1 MSSEFKVEIV
11 AVGPLTKHPNA
22 DSLSCT
28 TVNGLNVI
36 TKTGGLMEG
45 DHAVYIPE
53 DAVVPLK
60 NPAFEFLRKHP
71 EDTHSRIKAVRLRKI
86 YSEGLLVPVSDLG
99 IGDPPVGTDVAKELG
114 IVKYEQPINENTK
127 VAMKAEKAA
136 KDPGCAPR
144 YDMEPFLK
152 YADSTFLDREEVVCT
167 EKIHGCNFRAV
178 VKDGTL
184 YVGSHNTFRLHPRK
198 PSKLA
203 GFFHGLKLA
212 LFGSKKYTMKENFR
226 RGMDARTKNL
236 KLDPWWTIAKRLDL
250 QNKLANADGFAVYG
264 EVYGHVQDLTYS
276 VPEDEVVRFAAF
288 EVYNSREGRYLSYD
302 QARFF
307 CETRGIPFVPELYRG
322 PYAKET
328 VKMFCSGKSKLDDKT
343 IREGF
348 VIRRIDEANHGRASL
363 KLVSEEYKLRKEGTE
378 FH

>member
-1 MSSEFKVEIV
+1 MSSEFKVEV
-11 AVGPLTKHPNA
+11 VVVGRLTKHPNA

-53 DAVVPLK
+53 DAVVPLNK
-60 NPAFEFLRKHP
+60 PVFEFLRRHP
-71 EDTHSRIKAVRLRKI
+71 EDTHARIRAVRLRKI
-86 YSEGLLVPVSDLG
+86 YSEGLLLPVCDLG
-99 IGDPPVGTDVAKELG
+99 IGDPPVGLDVAKELG
-114 IVKYEQPINENTK
+114 IVKYEQPINENTRI
-127 VAMKAEKAA
+127 AMKAEKSA

-152 YADSTFLDREEVVCT
+152 YADVTFIEREDVVCT

-212 LFGSKKYTMKENFR
+212 LFGSKKYTMKENFN
-226 RGMDARTKNL
+226 RGYLARTSAI
-236 KLDPWWTIAKRLDL
+236 KLDPWWTIATRLDL
-250 QNKLANADGFAVYG
+250 KTKLADADGFALYG
-264 EVYGHVQDLTYS
+264 EVYGQVQDLKYGVS
-276 VPEDEVVRFAAF
+276 EEEVVRFAAF
-288 EVYNSREGRYLSYD
+288 DVYDSHTGRYLPYD
-302 QARFF
+302 LARAF
-307 CETRGIPFVPELYRG
+307 CDKRGIPFVPELYRG
-322 PYAKET
+322 PYVKE
-328 VKMFCSGKSKLDDKT
+328 VVRPLCGGKSALDPKT

-348 VIRRIDEANHGRASL
+348 VIRRTDESTNGRASL